1 LFGKL
6 SLYSIGDFNVL
17 FIRIALHGEAAG
29 VGPLARA
36 VVIGIESNVEELTGG
51 ILVFTS
57 HRPEFEGID
66 AGERV

>member
-1 LFGKL
+1 
-6 SLYSIGDFNVL
+6 
-17 FIRIALHGEAAG
+17 LHGEAAG

-36 VVIGIESNVEELTGG
+36 VVIGIEGNVEELTGG